1 MDWILF
7 REGREST
14 VRSSIFQLVSRFG
27 KSTNMKKI
35 VLFLFLAP
43 ILSYELNAQRFGY
56 VDANFILTQMPEYK
70 AAEDEVNALSKAWQD
85 EIAKMKS
92 EIQTMYDELKVEEVL
107 LTKEMVDERKK
118 KIKAKEEA
126 LKEYQQKTFGYDGL
140 LFLKRQELIK
150 PLQDKIYEAIEE
162 VAKQKKLQIIFDKSG
177 DLVMLYTD
185 PRYDYTDFV
194 LEELGLKEPE
204 SLEE

>member
-1 MDWILF
+1 
-7 REGREST
+7 
-14 VRSSIFQLVSRFG
+14 
-27 KSTNMKKI
+27 MKKI

>member
-1 MDWILF
+1 
-7 REGREST
+7 
-14 VRSSIFQLVSRFG
+14 
-27 KSTNMKKI
+27 MKKI
-35 VLFLFLAP
+35 ALFLFLAL
-43 ILSYELNAQRFGY
+43 ILSYQVNAQRFGY
-56 VDANFILTQMPEYK
+56 VDANFILTQMPDYAK
-70 AAEDEVNALSKAWQD
+70 AEDEINTLSKAWQE
-85 EIAKMKS
+85 EIGKMKS
-92 EIQTMYDELKVEEVL
+92 EIQSMYDELKVEEVL
-107 LTKEMVDERKK
+107 LTKEMIDERKN
-118 KIKAKEEA
+118 KIITKEEA

-150 PLQDKIYEAIEE
+150 PVQDKIYEAIED

-204 SLEE
+204 ELEE

>member
-1 MDWILF
+1 
-7 REGREST
+7 
-14 VRSSIFQLVSRFG
+14 
-27 KSTNMKKI
+27 MKKI
-35 VLFLFLAP
+35 ALFLFLAP

-56 VDANFILTQMPEYK
+56 VDANFILTQMPDYK
-70 AAEDEVNALSKAWQD
+70 KAEEEVNALSKAWQD
-85 EIAKMKS
+85 EISKMKS
-92 EIQTMYDELKVEEVL
+92 EIQSMYDELKAEEVL
-107 LTKEMVDERKK
+107 LTKEMVDERKN

-140 LFLKRQELIK
+140 LFLKRQELIQ
-150 PLQDKIYEAIEE
+150 PVQDKIYEAIEE
-162 VAKQKKLQIIFDKSG
+162 ISRQKKLHIMFDKSG

-204 SLEE
+204 ELE

>member
-1 MDWILF
+1 
-7 REGREST
+7 
-14 VRSSIFQLVSRFG
+14 
-27 KSTNMKKI
+27 MKKI
-35 VLFLFLAP
+35 ALFLFLAP
-43 ILSYELNAQRFGY
+43 ILSYEVNAQRFGY

-70 AAEDEVNALSKAWQD
+70 EAETEINSLSKAWQE
-85 EIAKMKS
+85 EISKMKS
-92 EIQTMYDELKVEEVL
+92 EIQTMYDELKAEEVL
-107 LTKEMVDERKK
+107 LTTEMVDERKK

-140 LFLKRQELIK
+140 LFLKRQELIQ
-150 PLQDKIYEAIEE
+150 PVQDKIYEAIED
-162 VAKQKKLQIIFDKSG
+162 VARQKKLHIVFDKSG

-204 SLEE
+204 LLEE